1 MEEIAVKSF
10 KHNIKDEL
18 GLHARPASVLATE
31 AKKYSSK
38 ITVTAN
44 DKTVDG
50 ASMIGLMT
58 MALKHGQEITINI
71 EGDDD
76 NAYAGLQAL
85 CQESVNS
92 NIYQP
97 KSYVSL
103 YASIVKC
110 VAFVYCKL
118 YNFKLQGLIY

>member
-1 MEEIAVKSF
+1 MKSF

-31 AKKYSSK
+31 KYSSK

-71 EGDDD
+71 EGDDED

-85 CQESVNS
+85 CQESV
-92 NIYQP
+92 
-97 KSYVSL
+97 
-103 YASIVKC
+103 
-110 VAFVYCKL
+110 
-118 YNFKLQGLIY
+118 

>member
-1 MEEIAVKSF
+1 MKSF

-58 MALKHGQEITINI
+58 MH
-71 EGDDD
+71 
-76 NAYAGLQAL
+76 
-85 CQESVNS
+85 
-92 NIYQP
+92 
-97 KSYVSL
+97 
-103 YASIVKC
+103 
-110 VAFVYCKL
+110 
-118 YNFKLQGLIY
+118 

>member
-44 DKTVDG
+44 DKTVDLEP
-50 ASMIGLMT
+50 SMIGLMT
-58 MALKHGQEITINI
+58 MALKHGQEITII
-71 EGDDD
+71 SKAMTRTMLMQDCRHC
-76 NAYAGLQAL
+76 ARKA
-85 CQESVNS
+85 
-92 NIYQP
+92 
-97 KSYVSL
+97 
-103 YASIVKC
+103 
-110 VAFVYCKL
+110 CK
-118 YNFKLQGLIY
+118 

>member
-1 MEEIAVKSF
+1 MKSF

-50 ASMIGLMT
+50 AKYDRSY
-58 MALKHGQEITINI
+58 
-71 EGDDD
+71 D
-76 NAYAGLQAL
+76 NGIKAWTGNNY
-85 CQESVNS
+85 
-92 NIYQP
+92 
-97 KSYVSL
+97 
-103 YASIVKC
+103 
-110 VAFVYCKL
+110 
-118 YNFKLQGLIY
+118 

>member
-31 AKKYSSK
+31 AKKYSIK

-44 DKTVDG
+44 DKTVEG

-71 EGDDD
+71 EGDDED

-85 CQESVNS
+85 CQESV
-92 NIYQP
+92 
-97 KSYVSL
+97 
-103 YASIVKC
+103 
-110 VAFVYCKL
+110 
-118 YNFKLQGLIY
+118 

>member
-1 MEEIAVKSF
+1 MKSF

-50 ASMIGLMT
+50 ASM

-71 EGDDD
+71 EGDDED

-85 CQESVNS
+85 CQESV
-92 NIYQP
+92 
-97 KSYVSL
+97 
-103 YASIVKC
+103 
-110 VAFVYCKL
+110 
-118 YNFKLQGLIY
+118 